1 MILDKYIQSRRCVR
15 IEIFELGIFR
25 SYRIFALGIF
35 RSYYGIFDLGIFRI
49 DLYRLYRLSFE
60 LGLYELLYAT
70 TASWFWN
77 NQRFRLRL
85 LQQWCKAWDVTFDVV
100 SISCWLTSLWGRFCL
115 YCRGDGRAFTLWGL
129 SSRTCG
135 LPTVQSFCK
144 QYGKKPRVI
153 LLTCLMPE
161 PHTNNTTRRK
171 AWSKLVNIS

>member
-1 MILDKYIQSRRCVR
+1 MPGTRRADRGGVR

-25 SYRIFALGIF
+25 SYGIFALGIF

-85 LQQWCKAWDVTFDVV
+85 LQQ
-100 SISCWLTSLWGRFCL
+100 
-115 YCRGDGRAFTLWGL
+115 
-129 SSRTCG
+129 
-135 LPTVQSFCK
+135 
-144 QYGKKPRVI
+144 
-153 LLTCLMPE
+153 
-161 PHTNNTTRRK
+161 
-171 AWSKLVNIS
+171 